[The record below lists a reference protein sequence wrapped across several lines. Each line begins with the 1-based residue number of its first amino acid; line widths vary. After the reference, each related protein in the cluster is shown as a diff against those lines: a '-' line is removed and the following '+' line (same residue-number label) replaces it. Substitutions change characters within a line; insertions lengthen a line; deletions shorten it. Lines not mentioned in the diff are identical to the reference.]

1 MVARPP
7 TSTTRA
13 DARAVA
19 GSLARVRLRV
29 AAGARPGDLRGLDAD
44 DRRAIRVA
52 DRVGA
57 PLLPVIEAA
66 EVAATQRRE
75 IDDAVA
81 SAVAPARTVGA
92 ALVLLPVLVVP
103 GLATMLDLDLSAF
116 YTSPIG
122 MVVGAVALGLWLAG
136 IGLVVG
142 MVRMTSSDLRPPSP
156 VGRVVVVGV
165 AVGLVVGPWAA
176 VAAAVV
182 ARLTWR
188 APAPPP
194 HPDLAAACELV
205 AAALQAGLSVG
216 AALREVA
223 ADLPDLTAD
232 LRRLALLVEL
242 GHVDLGAAAPPALVG
257 VATVVADARNSGGP
271 LGPALRSLAAHV
283 RADVGAAR
291 HQQAMRLPARLTFPT
306 ALCLLPATVLAI
318 GAPIVASGLSVVSGP

>member
-1 MVARPP
+1 MVGRLATHPSRL
-7 TSTTRA
+7 
-13 DARAVA
+13 A
-19 GSLARVRLRV
+19 GLARVRMRV
-29 AAGARPGDLRGLDAD
+29 AAGARPGDLRGLARD

-66 EVAATQRRE
+66 EVAAAQRRE

-103 GLATMLDLDLSAF
+103 GLAAMLDLDLGAF
-116 YTSPIG
+116 YSSPVG
-122 MVVGAVALGLWLAG
+122 MVVGAVAVGLWLAG
-136 IGLVVG
+136 LGLVAG
-142 MVRMTSSDLRPPSP
+142 MVRMTSGELRPPSP
-156 VGRVVVVGV
+156 SGRMAMAGV
-165 AVGLVVGPWAA
+165 AAGLVVGPWAG
-176 VAAAVV
+176 VAAAVA

-194 HPDLAAACELV
+194 HRDLAAACELG
-205 AAALQAGLSVG
+205 AAALQAGLPVG

-223 ADLPDLTAD
+223 GDLPDLTTD

-242 GHVDLGAAAPPALVG
+242 GHADLPAAAPPALAE
-257 VATVVADARNSGGP
+257 VAGVVADARDAGGP

-283 RADVGAAR
+283 RADRGAAR

-318 GAPIVASGLSVVSGP
+318 GAPIVASGLSAVGGP